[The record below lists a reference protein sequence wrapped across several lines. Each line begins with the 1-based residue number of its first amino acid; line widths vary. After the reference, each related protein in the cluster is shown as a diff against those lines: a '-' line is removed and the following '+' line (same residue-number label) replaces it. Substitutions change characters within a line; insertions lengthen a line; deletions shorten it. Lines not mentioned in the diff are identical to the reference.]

1 MGWPREYGRAESRR
15 RWVME
20 MKDYIANKCVEMVV
34 DTAVW
39 KAADVI
45 CYLKKHDFSK
55 EDIREIFES
64 VLDDR
69 FKEEE

>member
-1 MGWPREYGRAESRR
+1 MTDK
-15 RWVME
+15 
-20 MKDYIANKCVEMVV
+20 KDYIANKCVEMVIT
-34 DTAVW
+34 TAVL

-64 VLDDR
+64 VLDNR
-69 FKEEE
+69 FKEVG